1 MQSGLS
7 KRLNDLPSAIT
18 GIVNDVLKE
27 YIERIY
33 TEAMAKAPDKV
44 RNSYTVE
51 IHPNE
56 MRVELWTEDEMAA
69 YLEFGTGGH
78 AVKLLSGNPQ
88 EMRYD
93 AILFFKT
100 GEGTLP
106 AQPYL
111 FPVYYR
117 YKDQIPL
124 EIDKRIQ
131 KHLDSI

>member
-1 MQSGLS
+1 MQSGLNR
-7 KRLNDLPSAIT
+7 KLRDLPKAIQ

-33 TEAMAKAPDKV
+33 NEAMAKAPDAVK
-44 RNSYTVE
+44 NAYTVE
-51 IHPNE
+51 VFPAE
-56 MRVELWTEDEMAA
+56 MRVELWTENELAA

-78 AVKLLSGNPQ
+78 AVKLLSGKPQ

-93 AILFFKT
+93 AVLFFKT

-111 FPVYYR
+111 FPVYYK

-131 KHLDSI
+131 KYLDSI

>member
-1 MQSGLS
+1 MQSGLDRKLKS
-7 KRLNDLPSAIT
+7 LPKAIQ

-33 TEAMAKAPDKV
+33 NEAMAKAPDAAK
-44 RNSYTVE
+44 NAYTVE
-51 IHPNE
+51 VFPAE
-56 MRVELWTEDEMAA
+56 MRVELWTENELAA
-69 YLEFGTGGH
+69 YLEFGTGGY
-78 AVKLLSGNPQ
+78 AVKLLSGKPQ

-111 FPVYYR
+111 FPVYYK

-131 KHLDSI
+131 KYLDSI

>member
-1 MQSGLS
+1 MQSGLDR
-7 KRLNDLPSAIT
+7 KLKNLPTAIR
-18 GIVNDVLKE
+18 GIVNNALKE

-33 TEAMAKAPDKV
+33 NEAMAKAPDAAKH
-44 RNSYTVE
+44 SYTVE

-56 MRVELWTEDEMAA
+56 MRVELWTENELAA

-78 AVKLLSGNPQ
+78 AVKLLSGKPQ
-88 EMRYD
+88 EMSRD
-93 AILFFKT
+93 AMLFFKT

-111 FPVYYR
+111 FPVYYK

-131 KHLDSI
+131 KYLDSI

>member
-1 MQSGLS
+1 MQSGLDR
-7 KRLNDLPSAIT
+7 KLRNLQTAIR
-18 GIVNDVLKE
+18 GIVNNALKE

-33 TEAMAKAPDKV
+33 NEAMTKAPDAAK
-44 RNSYTVE
+44 NAYTVE

-56 MRVELWTEDEMAA
+56 MRVELWTENEMAA

-78 AVKLLSGNPQ
+78 AVKLLSGKPQ
-88 EMRYD
+88 EMSRN
-93 AILFFKT
+93 AIQFFKT

-111 FPVYYR
+111 FPTYYK

>member
-1 MQSGLS
+1 MRSGFS
-7 KRLNDLPSAIT
+7 KRLNDLPRAIT
-18 GIVNDVLKE
+18 SIVNEVLKE

-33 TEAMAKAPDKV
+33 TEAMARAPESV
-44 RNSYTVE
+44 RSSYRVE

-56 MRVELWTEDEMAA
+56 MRVELWTENEMAA

-78 AVKLLSGNPQ
+78 AVKLLSGKPQ

-93 AILFFKT
+93 SVLFFKT

-111 FPVYYR
+111 FPAYYR

-131 KHLDSI
+131 KYLDNI